1 MITASHNPAIDNGA
15 KLVDPRGEMLEASWE
30 QHASLLA
37 NAETTSDLL
46 KALTSLVSELK
57 IDMSK
62 SSRVVFGRD
71 TRPSGEKL
79 VKALQAGLEAMG
91 CDEPKD
97 MGITTTP
104 CLHYMVKGSNLKQE
118 AQIRYGAPS
127 EQGYVQKL
135 ATAFTKLMVSPRA
148 LPDAGPLLTD
158 IAERKGEGIA
168 TRSGLR
174 QRCRRRRSSQTLASH
189 LGHLANSGHWNQH
202 GRRIR
207 PQPLLRGR
215 LRQDQPKTT
224 AGRTRNLEK
233 GTARLLA

>member
-1 MITASHNPAIDNGA
+1 MVPLDSVQSEITGAYLSDVDAHLSVSRGDTLESTLFRIGILAVLRSKKLNGQTIGVMITASHNPAIDNGA

-46 KALTSLVSELK
+46 KAITGLIPELK

-62 SSRVVFGRD
+62 PSRVVFGRD

-118 AQIRYGAPS
+118 AQIKYGAPS

-135 ATAFTKLMVSPRA
+135 ATAFTKLMVSSKLDVQA
-148 LPDAGPLLTD
+148 L
-158 IAERKGEGIA
+158 I
-168 TRSGLR
+168 S
-174 QRCRRRRSSQTLASH
+174 
-189 LGHLANSGHWNQH
+189 
-202 GRRIR
+202 
-207 PQPLLRGR
+207 
-215 LRQDQPKTT
+215 
-224 AGRTRNLEK
+224 
-233 GTARLLA
+233 